1 MLPEDVRFTIA
12 GFIHPSVDVSV
23 FARHPR
29 VDIVGAVHD
38 LAPLFNRH
46 RVFVAPTRFAGG
58 LPFKVQEAA
67 AFGVPMV
74 VTSLLASQVGWK
86 DDEEL
91 LSAAADDAKGFASH
105 VARLYQDSA
114 LWARLRD
121 GALKAVER
129 DCAPARFRQDLSS
142 ILQACIA

>member
-1 MLPEDVRFTIA
+1 M
-12 GFIHPSVDVSV
+12 DVSA

-29 VDIVGAVHD
+29 VDIVGPVHD

-74 VTSLLASQVGWK
+74 VTTLLADQVGWK
-86 DDEEL
+86 DDVEL
-91 LSAAADDAKGFASH
+91 LSAPADDAKEFASD
-105 VARLYQDSA
+105 VARLYQDST
-114 LWARLRD
+114 LWARLRSE
-121 GALKAVER
+121 ALKAVER
-129 DCAPARFRQDLSS
+129 DCAPARFRQDLSK
-142 ILQACIA
+142 ILEAYIA